1 MEDDDEIGIYG
12 ISIVLIN
19 VVFEEVS
26 IEDTAYALGSICFVI
41 FYLTFHLQSFF
52 LSFFGVVLIIF
63 SFTLT

>member
-1 MEDDDEIGIYG
+1 MEDNDEIGVYG
-12 ISIVLIN
+12 ISIVLLN

-41 FYLTFHLQSFF
+41 FYLTFHLESLF
-52 LSFFGVVLIIF
+52 LGFFGVILIIF